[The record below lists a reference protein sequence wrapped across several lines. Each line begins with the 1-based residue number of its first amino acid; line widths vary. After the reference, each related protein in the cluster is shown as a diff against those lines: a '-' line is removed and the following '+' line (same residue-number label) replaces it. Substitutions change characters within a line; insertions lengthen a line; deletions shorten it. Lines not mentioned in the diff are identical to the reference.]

1 MNLEISKLL
10 RENSYPGRGIVLGR
24 SSDGRHAVIAY
35 FIMGRSENSR
45 NPGCFPPTARESA
58 RRRMIPRS

>member
-35 FIMGRSENSR
+35 FIMGRAR
-45 NPGCFPPTARESA
+45 TAATGCFPPTARESA

>member
-45 NPGCFPPTARESA
+45 NRVFSA
-58 RRRMIPRS
+58 DGEGIRRRMIPRS